1 MGAPGGGAAAVKPH
15 RTSGGAKGWHPDAR
29 ERDKVVSQKRQENQ
43 HLAVTPGSRN
53 AQQTPA
59 RPGNPK
65 RCAAG
70 GRKGSC
76 QGVSSMGFLSRSP
89 KSPRRR
95 PKTLARPSRT
105 RAHRH
110 TGLLVCIQRSRTI
123 GPVQTRPYQLHGAHP
138 QQTSPPF
145 KLPPPA
151 LATGC
156 ARRGAGRARGWPGAG
171 ARVLQVVPAHFVA
184 THAACSEQPIA
195 ERSSMTC
202 AQVGTAPVSARLRPE
217 TKGALSLKAPLVV
230 IAPQC
235 CLVQGPQPCECALSE
250 SPLPGPCHQPR
261 TWFTP
266 SRSAQHPQP

>member
-1 MGAPGGGAAAVKPH
+1 MRANGTRSSPK
-15 RTSGGAKGWHPDAR
+15 
-29 ERDKVVSQKRQENQ
+29 KRQENQ
-43 HLAVTPGSRN
+43 HLAVTPSSRN

-65 RCAAG
+65 RCAAR

-76 QGVSSMGFLSRSP
+76 QGVFSMGFLSRSP

-95 PKTLARPSRT
+95 PKTVVAPPAHGPSRT

-123 GPVQTRPYQLHGAHP
+123 GPVQTPPYQLHGAHP
-138 QQTSPPF
+138 QHTRPPSNF

-151 LATGC
+151 LAAGC
-156 ARRGAGRARGWPGAG
+156 ARRGAGRARAGREQVLGCCRSCRRAPRRCRRPARPTPATASRAPMSAPG
-171 ARVLQVVPAHFVA
+171 
-184 THAACSEQPIA
+184 HAACSEQPTVFA
-195 ERSSMTC
+195 DMRAGRPRSSER
-202 AQVGTAPVSARLRPE
+202 APTAE
-217 TKGALSLKAPLVV
+217 TKGALSLRAPTVI

-235 CLVQGPQPCECALSE
+235 CLVQGPRPCECALSE
-250 SPLPGPCHQPR
+250 SPLLGPCQQPR
-261 TWFTP
+261 TWFPP